1 MKIVKERLKRIY
13 DYRQVLLTMAIKEL
27 KVKYVNSIF
36 GICWMVINPIL
47 IVLSITFV
55 FVVIF
60 QTKIDNFPFFVL
72 TGIFPWMF
80 FSNSLSEATFSILS
94 KRPILRQYNLPLEI
108 IPMSVILSN
117 FLSFSIRCL
126 RQLFLY

>member
-80 FSNSLSEATFSILS
+80 
-94 KRPILRQYNLPLEI
+94 K
-108 IPMSVILSN
+108 
-117 FLSFSIRCL
+117 
-126 RQLFLY
+126 